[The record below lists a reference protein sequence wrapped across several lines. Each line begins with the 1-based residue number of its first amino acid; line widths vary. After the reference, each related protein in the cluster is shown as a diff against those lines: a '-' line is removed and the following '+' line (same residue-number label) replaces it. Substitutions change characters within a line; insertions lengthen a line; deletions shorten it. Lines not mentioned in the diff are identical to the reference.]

1 MLVPTSK
8 LKTNWSKS
16 AGKKKY
22 KSRSPLSLDSGAVKH
37 YVALITAASLH
48 DVREAL
54 SSLDLYDSEAKP
66 FKCWSTAKALD
77 DWRCVVSGPFVDS
90 LWREYH
96 DEPPAVQNK
105 HRLWPCY
112 GCHVASLWGPREH
125 AYCCMEHEGQRSS
138 STLPTIFCRFA
149 CATCKAEPLASL
161 PAPAS
166 GSSLATAGSSVI
178 VLPVP
183 V

>member
-1 MLVPTSK
+1 MMSL
-8 LKTNWSKS
+8 LLYKTNIGFGL
-16 AGKKKY
+16 AM
-22 KSRSPLSLDSGAVKH
+22 
-37 YVALITAASLH
+37 
-48 DVREAL
+48 
-54 SSLDLYDSEAKP
+54 
-66 FKCWSTAKALD
+66 
-77 DWRCVVSGPFVDS
+77 VVMF
-90 LWREYH
+90 
-96 DEPPAVQNK
+96 
-105 HRLWPCY
+105 
-112 GCHVASLWGPREH
+112 ASLWGPREH